1 MMISFGHFIRQSSP
15 VNSLIALQTARP
27 ARGVIDDTSDGAI
40 FGLNKNENV
49 MLSSFFCFPNSAE
62 SALALSL
69 FSGNGNRAVFATV
82 CTQLFEVIVC

>member
-40 FGLNKNENV
+40 FGLNKNEKV
-49 MLSSFFCFPNSAE
+49 MLSSF
-62 SALALSL
+62 LLSKL
-69 FSGNGNRAVFATV
+69 CRVCLCPEFVLWQRQPCRFHNRLHPAF
-82 CTQLFEVIVC
+82 